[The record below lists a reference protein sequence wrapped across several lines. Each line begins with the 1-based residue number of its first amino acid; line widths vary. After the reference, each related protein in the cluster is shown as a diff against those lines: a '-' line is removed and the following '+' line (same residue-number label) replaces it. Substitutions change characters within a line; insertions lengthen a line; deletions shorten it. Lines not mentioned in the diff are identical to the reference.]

1 MHSSF
6 AKSGIPAENPLD
18 ASAVE
23 PRPLRITAVH
33 RQFPPAVSF
42 STVALSAPSL
52 RPGSRP
58 AAAPDRCDSSD
69 DRSSRLSDIDSRF
82 WRRSRGV
89 VAEQAECE
97 AGEEQA
103 FRDVD
108 RFAERA
114 DMYASLDGWCA
125 VLGRT
130 GDSGGGVTG
139 YAFGAPL
146 PAGSGWWNS
155 AADPLPEDF
164 TDEDGQRTFAVFAV
178 MVRRPWRGTGEA
190 HRLSEWLLHGRPEQR
205 ATLLVD
211 ASHPGC
217 GGATSTGATTLSAT
231 GSPSPAPRSAR

>member
-1 MHSSF
+1 MTRTGS
-6 AKSGIPAENPLD
+6 P
-18 ASAVE
+18 SA
-23 PRPLRITAVH
+23 PTCTPGSTAG
-33 RQFPPAVSF
+33 
-42 STVALSAPSL
+42 ALSS
-52 RPGSRP
+52 
-58 AAAPDRCDSSD
+58 AAR
-69 DRSSRLSDIDSRF
+69 
-82 WRRSRGV
+82 
-89 VAEQAECE
+89 ET
-97 AGEEQA
+97 AG
-103 FRDVD
+103 D
-108 RFAERA
+108 
-114 DMYASLDGWCA
+114 
-125 VLGRT
+125 
-130 GDSGGGVTG
+130 GVTG

-217 GGATSTGATTLSAT
+217 GGATSTGAATLSAT